1 MDARSDDLPA
11 ILARAGVAPEF
22 GLTASNGE
30 PMRDIETYRFQ
41 SGDRILL
48 ALLRDKGAPA
58 GNEAVTLNLARAF
71 YVQDMR
77 AKKPLGRS
85 ARIPLNLTAGEPV
98 ILSLSDLPPAP

>member
-1 MDARSDDLPA
+1 
-11 ILARAGVAPEF
+11 
-22 GLTASNGE
+22 
-30 PMRDIETYRFQ
+30 MRDIETYRFQ

-48 ALLRDKGAPA
+48 ALLRDKGVPA

-85 ARIPLNLTAGEPV
+85 TRIPLDLRAGEPV